1 MALLSKGEILAADDL
16 PWEDVPVPEW
26 GGEVRVRGLNGSQR
40 SLIEAT
46 MVAAKGQTVEIRVE
60 AFKTLRERLIATC
73 LIDGEG
79 RRLFGDGEVAALGQ
93 KSGRVLDNLFKTAS
107 RLSGMDAGQVAEI
120 AGESEA
126 GPSAGS
132 DSDSPSTSEEASPR
146 STGSAD

>member
-93 KSGRVLDNLFKTAS
+93 KSGRVLDKLFKTAS
-107 RLSGMDAGQVAEI
+107 RLSGMDAEQVAEI
-120 AGESEA
+120 AGNSGA

-132 DSDSPSTSEEASPR
+132 GTDSPNTSDEASPR
-146 STGSAD
+146 STGSPD

>member
-1 MALLSKGEILAADDL
+1 MALLTSGDILAADDL

-73 LIDGEG
+73 LVDAEG
-79 RRLFGDGEVAALGQ
+79 RRLFVDAEVGKLG
-93 KSGRVLDNLFKTAS
+93 
-107 RLSGMDAGQVAEI
+107 
-120 AGESEA
+120 
-126 GPSAGS
+126 P
-132 DSDSPSTSEEASPR
+132 
-146 STGSAD
+146 